1 MDSNPPWAAQ
11 PQPGPAS
18 PCVPPILVESP
29 HQSAETDRPEC
40 QTNKS
45 HLSIAFLMF
54 NHLWNHHLPTPLPSY
69 SHHTVI
75 TQSSGPQENAT
86 FSSFSTPS
94 RGGHLSTWAWPA
106 ARWCDPSGSSLQCW
120 VRSPAMGASSR
131 REKSVPRM
139 VRWSTVSR
147 SVTAN
152 HGEPLK

>member
-75 TQSSGPQENAT
+75 SQRGHGLQLADATLQEVR
-86 FSSFSTPS
+86 FSVES
-94 RGGHLSTWAWPA
+94 GHLPRGPVHDGKRVFREWL
-106 ARWCDPSGSSLQCW
+106 DDQQCQ
-120 VRSPAMGASSR
+120 GLSR
-131 REKSVPRM
+131 RTM
-139 VRWSTVSR
+139 V
-147 SVTAN
+147 N
-152 HGEPLK
+152 H